1 MGLSQVNPIC
11 SGKYVTQKRCSLHD
25 DDDDDAALVLEHVAK

>member
-25 DDDDDAALVLEHVAK
+25 DDDAALVLEHVAK